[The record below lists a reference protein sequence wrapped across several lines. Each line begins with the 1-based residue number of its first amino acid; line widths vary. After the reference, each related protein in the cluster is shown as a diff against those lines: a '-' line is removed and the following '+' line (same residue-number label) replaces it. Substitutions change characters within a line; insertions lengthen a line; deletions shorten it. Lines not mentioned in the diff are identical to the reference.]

1 MSIYPIFTP
10 NQQNKCSKPS
20 MNHQEQNRMKH
31 RKQLKTHLGSLDCN
45 WSFPASSV
53 LFLQTIPQCVLLQ
66 KESPLTI
73 FSSLTY
79 IYQTPSKNPPN
90 LLEENPTFLSYFL
103 PFCNRFPHGNNIRAI
118 LLKTKSPLFQNYVD
132 SPSKQMAAR
141 FLMPKKPRN
150 MIQKTCNKKK

>member
-1 MSIYPIFTP
+1 MSVYPIFTP

-45 WSFPASSV
+45 WFFLLLLCSSSRR
-53 LFLQTIPQCVLLQ
+53 
-66 KESPLTI
+66 SPNACCSKKNLPHSI

-79 IYQTPSKNPPN
+79 IYQPPSKNPPN
-90 LLEENPTFLSYFL
+90 LLEENPLSFHIFF

-118 LLKTKSPLFQNYVD
+118 LLKTQSPLF
-132 SPSKQMAAR
+132 SKFCWFSFQINGGPFPHA
-141 FLMPKKPRN
+141 
-150 MIQKTCNKKK
+150 QKINK